1 MDEIVHAEIR
11 FLKERMGR
19 GPEGYRTYVKDDM
32 IVLRLLRVLT
42 PAEYQQATMAEGQS
56 SIKATRT
63 RLIHDIR
70 PSLENLIKRLT
81 GANVISVHSDLST
94 KSGEAIIILVL
105 DRKIA
110 DRAEQSD
117 GLFRTAHPTYHASGR
132 LYSPGGSFSSSTKQW
147 TCLTMTCSEAQ
158 AFPLLKL

>member
-1 MDEIVHAEIR
+1 MDPASSKRQQLMDEIVHAEIR

-19 GPEGYRTYVKDDM
+19 DPEGYRTYVMDDM

-42 PAEYQQATMAEGQS
+42 PAENQQATTAEGQGS
-56 SIKATRT
+56 TKATRM

-70 PSLENLIKRLT
+70 PSLENLISRLT

-94 KSGEAIIILVL
+94 KTGEAIMIVVL

-110 DRAEQSD
+110 HRAR
-117 GLFRTAHPTYHASGR
+117 GPWPTRREPRVPQPYAY
-132 LYSPGGSFSSSTKQW
+132 L
-147 TCLTMTCSEAQ
+147 
-158 AFPLLKL
+158 

>member
-1 MDEIVHAEIR
+1 MDPASSKRQQLMDEIVHAEIR

-19 GPEGYRTYVKDDM
+19 GPEGYRTYVMDDM

-42 PAEYQQATMAEGQS
+42 PAEYQQATTVEGQS

-110 DRAEQSD
+110 DRARAD
-117 GLFRTAHPTYHASGR
+117 GLAQKVHFGR
-132 LYSPGGSFSSSTKQW
+132 ALRVARSPIIAGGR
-147 TCLTMTCSEAQ
+147 
-158 AFPLLKL
+158 